1 MNKALRLYKKG
12 RRILLTSTVPAL
24 CPRLARHSSLAN
36 RKRRKC
42 FRFIGFH
49 REISYLDSQHTIVDC
64 RKLQK
69 LVFRIL
75 RNGNVIIFCIFQR
88 NPSSRISRGLKNA
101 SERFLSR
108 NTCQSTRST
117 DPHISNHSFLMKLRV
132 KNKIWR
138 GLKWRKFKI

>member
-1 MNKALRLYKKG
+1 M
-12 RRILLTSTVPAL
+12 LTATVRAL
-24 CPRLARHSSLAN
+24 CPRPARHSSLAN

-108 NTCQSTRST
+108 NTCQSTRT
-117 DPHISNHSFLMKLRV
+117 DPHISNHSFLMKLRA
-132 KNKIWR
+132 KNKKWR
-138 GLKWRKFKI
+138 SLKWRKFKIEVLEV